1 MNAGGEQ
8 RYLLA
13 RAHSRPEIC
22 SLDRWVDRR
31 ASERAAVADDHAPG
45 RRPPRARKADVSSSH
60 RAADEI
66 EGSGAVAEQQR
77 IALAAIR
84 SYPGS
89 TSKEL
94 AGITEPP
101 RGMDATA
108 WRYALARRATELAD
122 RDLVWR
128 TLLKSDDM
136 RLWPA
141 GYAIPEDAGE
151 RIYDRRKKKAS

>member
-1 MNAGGEQ
+1 MSEQ
-8 RYLLA
+8 LDLLA
-13 RAHSRPEIC
+13 RAFSRRDEY

-31 ASERAAVADDHAPG
+31 ASERAAITDDHAPG
-45 RRPPRARKADVSSSH
+45 RRPTRARGSDPESSH

-77 IALAAIR
+77 VALAAIR
-84 SYPGS
+84 AYPGS

-94 AGITEPP
+94 ARITEPP
-101 RGMDATA
+101 AGMDATA

-122 RDLVWR
+122 RSLVWR
-128 TLLKSDDM
+128 TLMQGDDM

-141 GYAIPEDAGE
+141 GHEIPEDAGE
-151 RIYDRRKKKAS
+151 RIYDRRKPRT